1 MSNTAGGPGQEA
13 KKEEDRSVR
22 RTTSARIQVRAHTV
36 LSWSVDSFAALPE
49 EGCSDDDAEGD
60 DVGGLSSWPPVGSAI
75 SLKRQC
81 RIDVPPAVAR
91 MQSTEPPDGILQQA
105 SNFPVE
111 LGCPYLRDP
120 SGASAARRGSAPTP
134 TCLERFAEEA
144 KAARWG
150 RRNTGCDEWDD
161 RADTV
166 GAPLERRR
174 ISTERLRKRRST
186 SVPPNWRSSRLEGV
200 VEVEQEEASDRVQ
213 KTHSSLT
220 EPVSAHG
227 AAARDGPERAEPSAA
242 GSQSEEEEEEA
253 AEPAPAGFTP
263 DETVI
268 IFDWDD
274 TLLCSSFLR
283 AHVRD
288 EDKGLPKSARPHFRS
303 IEATAVR
310 LLGLAAQRGHCIIV
324 TNAVEGWVE
333 HSAAKYVPGL
343 CEALGAVRIVS
354 ARSAHG
360 EQMPGQE
367 RQWKAEAFRAV
378 CRQFAGEGRRL
389 NLTVIGD
396 SEMEMG
402 AARAIRQEFEHVLV
416 KTVKLQEL
424 PSPEDLSKELAV
436 VSQKFEK
443 ILAAPREL
451 SISLARKWPG
461 RTP

>member
-1 MSNTAGGPGQEA
+1 MPAAALRAAAADAVDAAAVEKLTPCGKASADIVFEKLIGAGGKCADNTEAGRCSGSQEPEPESPQESPREPESEPEGA
-13 KKEEDRSVR
+13 G
-22 RTTSARIQVRAHTV
+22 ARPR
-36 LSWSVDSFAALPE
+36 
-49 EGCSDDDAEGD
+49 
-60 DVGGLSSWPPVGSAI
+60 
-75 SLKRQC
+75 
-81 RIDVPPAVAR
+81 
-91 MQSTEPPDGILQQA
+91 
-105 SNFPVE
+105 
-111 LGCPYLRDP
+111 
-120 SGASAARRGSAPTP
+120 
-134 TCLERFAEEA
+134 
-144 KAARWG
+144 
-150 RRNTGCDEWDD
+150 
-161 RADTV
+161 
-166 GAPLERRR
+166 
-174 ISTERLRKRRST
+174 
-186 SVPPNWRSSRLEGV
+186 
-200 VEVEQEEASDRVQ
+200 Q
-213 KTHSSLT
+213 KTVT
-220 EPVSAHG
+220 
-227 AAARDGPERAEPSAA
+227 
-242 GSQSEEEEEEA
+242 
-253 AEPAPAGFTP
+253 
-263 DETVI
+263 

-436 VSQKFEK
+436 VSQKFEE
-443 ILAAPREL
+443 ILASPREL
-451 SISLARKWPG
+451 SISLARRWSG
-461 RTP
+461 RAA